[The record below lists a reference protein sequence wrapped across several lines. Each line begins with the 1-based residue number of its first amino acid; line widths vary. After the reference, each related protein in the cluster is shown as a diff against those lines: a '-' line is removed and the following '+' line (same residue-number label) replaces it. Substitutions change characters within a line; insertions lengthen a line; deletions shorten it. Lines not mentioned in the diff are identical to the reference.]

1 MVEEDVPLEALYET
15 RERLVRMLRLGLEEN
30 ERRFLLSL
38 KRGEPEWTALDI
50 DHLEDLPALQWKL
63 LNIRRMDKG
72 KRSAA
77 LAKLEHVLQLET

>member
-1 MVEEDVPLEALYET
+1 
-15 RERLVRMLRLGLEEN
+15 MLRLGLEEN

-38 KRGEPEWTALDI
+38 KRGEPDWNALDI

-63 LNIRRMDKG
+63 LNIRRMDEG